1 MAAIDYEIV
10 LGMASAYFA
19 KKKKKPTNTMS
30 TDRRPISEGEVM
42 MLVDFYLKNHCL
54 KSEDC
59 MGIEFKSH
67 MWPGMKVK
75 MEFVRDVE
83 DDPLQL

>member
-1 MAAIDYEIV
+1 
-10 LGMASAYFA
+10 
-19 KKKKKPTNTMS
+19 
-30 TDRRPISEGEVM
+30 M

-75 MEFVRDVE
+75 MEFVREVE
-83 DDPLQL
+83 DDPITL